1 MKTYHLLF
9 GALIIPLLMMSSC
22 QKVSNPANSQA
33 STEVST
39 SNSWQDQLT
48 EMMPYLGHR
57 NWIVSADMAYP
68 LQSGSGIT
76 TLYADEPYLDVL
88 EKVKGMID
96 KAPHV
101 FAHIY
106 RDKELSFISEKDMPG
121 VDSLRAGMDR
131 ICGNE
136 ASSVVHEDLIA
147 RLDAAGRLYNV
158 IIIKT
163 PLTMAY
169 TTTFFE
175 LDCAYWNG
183 DQQKKLDEA
192 MGSK

>member
-1 MKTYHLLF
+1 
-9 GALIIPLLMMSSC
+9 MMNSC

-39 SNSWQDQLT
+39 SKSWQDQLT

-57 NWIVSADMAYP
+57 NWIVIADMAYP

-147 RLDAAGRLYNV
+147 RLDAAGRLVVRFCSIFLAIDVFSCSAAPNV
-158 IIIKT
+158 GSSISFGANISCRSR
-163 PLTMAY
+163 
-169 TTTFFE
+169 TTG
-175 LDCAYWNG
+175 ASRS
-183 DQQKKLDEA
+183 
-192 MGSK
+192 MSKCSRK

>member
-1 MKTYHLLF
+1 MKKYHLLF

-22 QKVSNPANSQA
+22 QKGSNPANSQA

-39 SNSWQDQLT
+39 SKSWQDQLT

-57 NWIVSADMAYP
+57 NWIVIADMAYP

-76 TLYADEPYLDVL
+76 TIYADEPYLDVL

-136 ASSVVHEDLIA
+136 ASSIVHEDLIA
-147 RLDAAGRLYNV
+147 RLDAAGRLYSV
-158 IIIKT
+158 VIIKT

-183 DQQKKLDEA
+183 NQQKKLDEA
-192 MGSK
+192 MGRK

>member
-1 MKTYHLLF
+1 MKKYHLLF

-39 SNSWQDQLT
+39 SKSWQDQLT

-57 NWIVSADMAYP
+57 NWIVIADMAYP

-147 RLDAAGRLYNV
+147 RLDAAGRLYSV
-158 IIIKT
+158 VIIKT

-192 MGSK
+192 MGRK

>member
-1 MKTYHLLF
+1 
-9 GALIIPLLMMSSC
+9 
-22 QKVSNPANSQA
+22 
-33 STEVST
+33 
-39 SNSWQDQLT
+39 
-48 EMMPYLGHR
+48 
-57 NWIVSADMAYP
+57 
-68 LQSGSGIT
+68 
-76 TLYADEPYLDVL
+76 
-88 EKVKGMID
+88 MID

-147 RLDAAGRLYNV
+147 RLDAAGRLYSV
-158 IIIKT
+158 VIIKT

-192 MGSK
+192 MGRK